1 MFRHRQL
8 ARLMAQFVKACFTQA
23 YARRVYGQ
31 VLAGVDDAPDVAD
44 LPFACHYDPAHLEH
58 VFRHRLGGPGA
69 GRNVFDPWTGRWQGK
84 WTSHRNTPPADQFHI
99 WDKTVQSGDVWVQPV
114 SQSGDGFVD
123 DDNIDQS
130 TQQGGADLAIN
141 TFDEDCGIAGWVAKR
156 QGGQNDEYPHIGFR
170 VAPGVLIWINQRH
183 DRDCNALDDH
193 FSIYFEWVDESGHY
207 GILGKRFMLTGEG
220 PRELRRNEGAYPGEQ
235 HGGVYQHPD

>member
-1 MFRHRQL
+1 M
-8 ARLMAQFVKACFTQA
+8 
-23 YARRVYGQ
+23 
-31 VLAGVDDAPDVAD
+31 
-44 LPFACHYDPAHLEH
+44 
-58 VFRHRLGGPGA
+58 
-69 GRNVFDPWTGRWQGK
+69 
-84 WTSHRNTPPADQFHI
+84 
-99 WDKTVQSGDVWVQPV
+99 QPV

-123 DDNIDQS
+123 EDNIDES
-130 TQQGGADLAIN
+130 TQQGAADLAIN
-141 TFDEDCGIAGWVAKR
+141 TFDEDCGIAGWVSKR

-220 PRELRRNEGAYPGEQ
+220 PRELRRSEGAYPGEQ